1 MRSTGIAIRLLR
13 KIMNPLIRLWFD
25 SPPHIP
31 VNSFASQYGNLRLCG
46 KDFTGELFIPD

>member
-31 VNSFASQYGNLRLCG
+31 VNSFASQYGNLRFCG